1 MHKVCHLILMVLNV
15 SHQRS
20 PSTHAEAQQIDQTI
34 ESFVQ
39 RGQAD
44 LPNQS
49 FRVGHAADDKAAAL
63 WRLGR

>member
-1 MHKVCHLILMVLNV
+1 MYNVYHLILMVLNV
-15 SHQRS
+15 SHQLG

-34 ESFVQ
+34 ESFGQ

-63 WRLGR
+63 WRRGR